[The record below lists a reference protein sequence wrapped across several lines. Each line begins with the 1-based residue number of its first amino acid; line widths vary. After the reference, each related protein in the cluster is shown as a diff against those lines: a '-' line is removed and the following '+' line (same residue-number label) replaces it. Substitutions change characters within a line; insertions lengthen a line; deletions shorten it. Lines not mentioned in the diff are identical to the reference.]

1 MDIQNITKE
10 QFETLILIRSL
21 EEFISD
27 KREEYPTLSEAVW
40 NLAESLS
47 DEDFKQLVLDIC
59 GLTEDGYLRS
69 DGKAETVEVVKNM
82 KPIEVVQGGMMPKVK
97 RITLKGKSA
106 LKELEKKLNESPNK
120 KEIAEEYIGNR
131 FGIRDKIISDV
142 LANTASVISII
153 SSVLTIVAILMGMG
167 G

>member
-21 EEFISD
+21 EEFVTD
-27 KREEYPTLSEAVW
+27 KYDNLSTLSGAVETLGD
-40 NLAESLS
+40 NLEKDERIQYIKDIYNLTKAGYILS
-47 DEDFKQLVLDIC
+47 DATAED
-59 GLTEDGYLRS
+59 
-69 DGKAETVEVVKNM
+69 
-82 KPIEVVQGGMMPKVK
+82 IENIKIPVIK

-106 LKELEKKLNESPNK
+106 LKELEKRLNESPNK
-120 KEIAEEYIGNR
+120 KEIAEEHIGNR

-153 SSVLTIVAILMGMG
+153 SSVLTIVATLMGMG

>member
-27 KREEYPTLSEAVW
+27 KREQYPTLCEAVW
-40 NLAESLS
+40 NLEESLS
-47 DEDFKQLVLDIC
+47 YEDYKQLVLDIC
-59 GLTEDGYLRS
+59 GLTEDGYLLS
-69 DGKAETVEVVKNM
+69 DGTAETVEVVKSM
-82 KPIEVVQGGMMPKVK
+82 EPIDVVRRGSMPKVK

-106 LKELEKKLNESPNK
+106 LKELEKRLNESPNK

-131 FGIRDKIISDV
+131 LGIRDKIISDV
-142 LANTASVISII
+142 LANTASVFSII
-153 SSVLTIVAILMGMG
+153 SSVLTIVVTLMGMG